1 MRKSKLD
8 KLIQTKKDKKELNY
22 SVLDKAKEALSEQK
36 RLKKSR
42 TSFQWKG
49 FAKILV
55 PACCVLIIVIVACVV
70 FYHPAEDDSSLPPVI
85 DAPKPDEKPDDS
97 DEKHFSSSENNQR
110 NIQSIE
116 SFNKEKNISLRYFSL
131 ENIEET
137 IIIHED
143 VENTKDK
150 DVLLW
155 QRILLLE
162 TYEEIKMYIELQG
175 GYIFDFLDRFENLEQ
190 KLEIKGTVVNYDTL
204 FDEEQYLFCTRTSFE
219 IGGFKYKVEF
229 FLEDQE
235 QWCSYLEEIL

>member
-70 FYHPAEDDSSLPPVI
+70 FYHPAEDDSSL
-85 DAPKPDEKPDDS
+85 PDDS

-190 KLEIKGTVVNYDTL
+190 KLEIKGTVVNYDTF

-219 IGGFKYKVEF
+219 IGGLKYKVEF